1 VPRATN
7 PYRPGFSQVPEHL
20 AGRAEILDS
29 FDEALEIAGD
39 DGRTPAP
46 LVLVGDRGVGKS
58 VLLVTFRQLAAEA
71 RGWPTVHV
79 EATTATALH
88 VDLAHQLAGAA
99 GVIDEMPDRRWQTE
113 RFTVRSGLPFVGGEM
128 TVARTDPV
136 AGTDLDAALTTI
148 VEAVT
153 HKGSGLVVTI
163 DEVHVA
169 GSEPLGAVAAA
180 LQRHVPDDWP
190 LVVVLAG
197 LTALRRPGKSVTY
210 LERCDWHEL
219 GMLGQRDTLAALTV
233 PAEAAGRSWEAD
245 AAAQVAE
252 HSGGYPFAIQM
263 YGYHTWRASAGAE
276 HIDTAAAAT
285 GLAVGDRKLA
295 AGLYRNRWDAA
306 PDGERSYLA
315 AAARLVVDSS
325 DGHTTGAQ
333 IAAAL
338 ARPAQALSETR
349 ARCLERGNLVAS
361 GRRLRFPV
369 PGMATW
375 IVGHLDDLT

>member
-1 VPRATN
+1 MSRETN

-20 AGRAEILDS
+20 AGRAEIIDS
-29 FDEALEIAGD
+29 FGEALDVAGD

-58 VLLVTFRQLAAEA
+58 VLLVTFRQRAAET
-71 RGWPTVHV
+71 RGWPTVHI

-88 VDLAHQLAGAA
+88 VDLAHQLADAA
-99 GVIDEMPDRRWQTE
+99 AVIEQVPDRRWQTE

-128 TVARTDPV
+128 TVARTG
-136 AGTDLDAALTTI
+136 AEASTDLDAALTTI
-148 VEAVT
+148 VDAVT
-153 HKGSGLVVTI
+153 SKRSGLVVTI

-169 GSEPLGAVAAA
+169 GSEPLGAVAAT

-197 LTALRRPGKSVTY
+197 LPAMRRPGRSVTY

-219 GMLGQRDTLAALTV
+219 GMLGQRDTLAALTI
-233 PAEAAGRSWEAD
+233 PAETAGRPWEGD
-245 AAAQVAE
+245 AAVTVAD

-263 YGYHTWRASAGAE
+263 YGYHTWRASAGADR
-276 HIDTAAAAT
+276 IDAEAAAS
-285 GLAVGDRKLA
+285 GLDVGDRKLA
-295 AGLYRNRWDAA
+295 AGLYRNRWDTA
-306 PDGERSYLA
+306 PDSERTYLA
-315 AAARLVVDSS
+315 TAARLVVDSP

-338 ARPAQALSETR
+338 DRPTSALSEIR
-349 ARCLERGNLVAS
+349 SRCLERGNLVAS
-361 GRRLRFPV
+361 GRRLRFPI
-369 PGMATW
+369 PGMAAW
-375 IVGHLDDLT
+375 IVDHVDDHR